1 MSSDVEKCLY
11 GFFEAILDEM
21 SDGLY
26 ITDRAGTTICVNK
39 MYEQLTGLRK
49 DDIRGRDV
57 RDLVGSG
64 VFDIALNPEIVKT
77 GKPTT
82 HVQHLKDG
90 KTLVLSGYPVFDDDG
105 GLRFVVTFARDITLM
120 TRLNDQINRQRSLV
134 SQTAGQIEYVARRQL
149 LKSQS
154 PTFAS
159 QSMKRVITLVDRVA
173 PTDATVLILGET
185 GVGKDV
191 IARLIHNKSSRRD
204 KFMLKVDCGGI
215 SETLTESEMFGYV
228 GGAFTGASSNGK
240 AGYFEIANG
249 STVFLDEIGE
259 LPLSMQTRLLR
270 VLQDGEIVRVGS
282 SQPRK
287 VDVRVI
293 AATNKNLKECVDA
306 GTFRRDLYYRLNV
319 AVLEIPPL
327 RERRDDIAPL
337 AKSFLE
343 EFSAKYHK
351 NLHFMDITLEM
362 MRNYSWPG
370 NVRELE
376 NMVHSMAIT
385 AGSDA
390 VSPADL
396 PSQVAGPSPLNKRFA
411 GDIYSGRRTLKEI
424 MTEAE
429 ADFLRRAI
437 DMYGSVQKVSEVFKV
452 DRSTIFR
459 KLKAAGANAE
469 KQEN

>member
-1 MSSDVEKCLY
+1 M
-11 GFFEAILDEM
+11 
-21 SDGLY
+21 
-26 ITDRAGTTICVNK
+26 
-39 MYEQLTGLRK
+39 
-49 DDIRGRDV
+49 
-57 RDLVGSG
+57 
-64 VFDIALNPEIVKT
+64 
-77 GKPTT
+77 
-82 HVQHLKDG
+82 
-90 KTLVLSGYPVFDDDG
+90 
-105 GLRFVVTFARDITLM
+105 
-120 TRLNDQINRQRSLV
+120 
-134 SQTAGQIEYVARRQL
+134 
-149 LKSQS
+149 
-154 PTFAS
+154 
-159 QSMKRVITLVDRVA
+159 
-173 PTDATVLILGET
+173 
-185 GVGKDV
+185 
-191 IARLIHNKSSRRD
+191 
-204 KFMLKVDCGGI
+204 
-215 SETLTESEMFGYV
+215 
-228 GGAFTGASSNGK
+228 
-240 AGYFEIANG
+240 
-249 STVFLDEIGE
+249 
-259 LPLSMQTRLLR
+259 
-270 VLQDGEIVRVGS
+270 RVGS

-385 AGSDA
+385 AGSEA
-390 VSPADL
+390 ISPADL

-469 KQEN
+469 K